1 MPVPP
6 KSVQNAAQRALDAR
20 DSVPPSRKAG
30 TPVGVKRASDLARGA
45 NISNQTLVRMRSYLL
60 RAKKNYNEARNAGK
74 SITESKAYMA
84 YYLWGGPAA
93 LTWVNSEL
101 AKLKP

>member
-1 MPVPP
+1 MPVAPKYIADQAKKALEIRETLP
-6 KSVQNAAQRALDAR
+6 KSRQY
-20 DSVPPSRKAG
+20 G
-30 TPVGVKRASDLARGA
+30 TLVGLARGA

>member
-6 KSVQNAAQRALDAR
+6 KTVRDAAKRALEAR

-45 NISNQTLVRMRSYLL
+45 NISRQTLVRMRSYLL
-60 RAKKNYNEARNAGK
+60 RAKQNYRDARAQGK
-74 SITESKAYMA
+74 TITESKAYQA

-101 AKLKP
+101 SK

>member
-1 MPVPP
+1 MPIPP
-6 KSVQNAAQRALDAR
+6 KEVQNAAQRAIDAR
-20 DSVPPSRKAG
+20 NSVPPSRKAG
-30 TPVGVKRASDLARGA
+30 TTVGVKRAADLARGA
-45 NISNQTLVRMRSYLL
+45 NISVNTLVRMRSYLL
-60 RAKKNYNEARNAGK
+60 RAKKNYLDARDAGLK
-74 SITESKAYMA
+74 ITESKSYMA